1 MSIIR
6 SGINKIRVIDNDI
19 ITLSSLN
26 RHAFATRK
34 DVGNL
39 KVNVVQDY
47 LKEIN
52 PNIIY
57 EYFNSAFTIK
67 EAEEYIKK
75 GNPDYVLDC
84 INDINSKCE
93 LIKYCDDNKIRLIS
107 CMESGG
113 KMDPSCIRL
122 GDLSTVQGET
132 LSKKLKL
139 FYKKKYNV
147 KVPEIPIIYS
157 IEKNSFNLSDFEN
170 KDEGENYQIE
180 LVKSLPMFASIP
192 AIFGQALASF
202 VLCELSGKNEY
213 YFFLLS
219 IVEMENK
226 ETLIPN
232 KNKDKQSV
240 SNIIG
245 ENNYKVGNVG
255 FSKIIDDYI
264 KFERKHN
271 KDLYNIFNNKGK

>member
-1 MSIIR
+1 
-6 SGINKIRVIDNDI
+6 
-19 ITLSSLN
+19 
-26 RHAFATRK
+26 
-34 DVGNL
+34 
-39 KVNVVQDY
+39 
-47 LKEIN
+47 
-52 PNIIY
+52 
-57 EYFNSAFTIK
+57 
-67 EAEEYIKK
+67 
-75 GNPDYVLDC
+75 
-84 INDINSKCE
+84 
-93 LIKYCDDNKIRLIS
+93 
-107 CMESGG
+107 MESGG

-213 YFFLLS
+213 YFF
-219 IVEMENK
+219 
-226 ETLIPN
+226 
-232 KNKDKQSV
+232 
-240 SNIIG
+240 
-245 ENNYKVGNVG
+245 Y
-255 FSKIIDDYI
+255 
-264 KFERKHN
+264 
-271 KDLYNIFNNKGK
+271 